1 MKKIIMAT
9 NNKGKIEELKKML
22 SKYEILSQ
30 KEAGI
35 EDLDVEENGETFEE
49 NAIIKVNSIRNLVD
63 KEAYIIAEDSGI
75 CIEALDGYPGTK
87 TKRAAQEELGR
98 EVTNEERN
106 NIILEKMVNNT
117 NRKIIWQTVIALI
130 DDDGKIKTFKGEV
143 EGKVAEKLAGD
154 NGFGFDPLFY
164 IEEEKKTLA
173 QMTFEEKEKY
183 SARKRAVETL
193 MKHLQEKK
201 LINY

>member
-49 NAIIKVNSIRNLVD
+49 NAIIKVNSIRNRVD

-75 CIEALDGYPGTK
+75 CIEALNGYPGTK

-117 NRKIIWQTVIALI
+117 NRKIVWQTVIALI

-143 EGKVAEKLAGD
+143 EGIVALELAGE

-164 IEEEKKTLA
+164 VKEEGKTLA

-193 MKHLQEKK
+193 MKHLQEK
-201 LINY
+201 N

>member
-117 NRKIIWQTVIALI
+117 NRKIVWQTVIALI

-193 MKHLQEKK
+193 MKYLQEK
-201 LINY
+201 N

>member
-154 NGFGFDPLFY
+154 NGFGFDTLFY

-183 SARKRAVETL
+183 SARKRAAETL
-193 MKHLQEKK
+193 MKYIQEK
-201 LINY
+201 N

>member
-117 NRKIIWQTVIALI
+117 NRKIVWQTVIALI
-130 DDDGKIKTFKGEV
+130 DDGKIKTFKGEV

-193 MKHLQEKK
+193 MKYIQEK
-201 LINY
+201 N